1 MNVRAQTPADASIW
15 ELTTMS
21 KACIFISGD
30 EANGRG
36 QRAAYVLERGVE
48 LQRAVEVVEN
58 ISGMRVPLPVELGAA

>member
-1 MNVRAQTPADASIW
+1 MNVRAQTPADVSIW

-21 KACIFISGD
+21 KACIYVSGK

-36 QRAAYVLERGVE
+36 RRAAHVLEGRVE

-58 ISGMRVPLPVELGAA
+58 ISGMRVPLPVELCAA